1 MISRL
6 VWQSRNLGVWGCLI
20 KPSLGPLV
28 DTHVG
33 SRAAAFCVSGFE
45 RRTGGPVRKFSG
57 LDLRGRGGTKNSG
70 GLRFRGAFSRWNF
83 SPFASR

>member
-1 MISRL
+1 M
-6 VWQSRNLGVWGCLI
+6 

-28 DTHVG
+28 DSQVG
-33 SRAAAFCVSGFE
+33 SRAATFGVSDFD

-57 LDLRGRGGTKNSG
+57 LDLRGRGSTKNSD